1 MHNYKVNGPKTGW
14 IKVLFLYPKCT
25 KPHRSTS
32 ICKIKKV
39 SGVIPGP
46 PLKGMWWDK
55 GRERG
60 GGGER
65 RRRQAKGIGKEGRNC
80 HVPDQFW
87 EEIDDCGVGIPGIR
101 RATSWLTHRQ
111 CQTRQWRL
119 QRLRLRDADHAHRR
133 IPTDTGPQP
142 WRRLCT
148 VLLCISGGAQKKNI
162 PTVSVYR
169 SVPCDTSLSG

>member
-1 MHNYKVNGPKTGW
+1 M
-14 IKVLFLYPKCT
+14 
-25 KPHRSTS
+25 S
-32 ICKIKKV
+32 ICKIKRFF
-39 SGVIPGP
+39 GMIPRTPVKRMGMG
-46 PLKGMWWDK
+46 KGK
-55 GRERG
+55 GEGWRR
-60 GGGER
+60 GER
-65 RRRQAKGIGKEGRNC
+65 RRRQGKGIGREGRNC
-80 HVPDQFW
+80 QVHDQVW
-87 EEIDDCGVGIPGIR
+87 EENDDCCVGIPGIR
-101 RATSWLTHRQ
+101 RAASWLTHRQ